1 MKISLNF
8 IYKYVFFHHQI
19 VKRFDLVDENFNLAW
34 KALTNRFDNSRI
46 LAHQQMKKMFGIQG
60 VLTESSKSIRQL
72 QSVLN
77 ESLAIFES
85 LDLTKS
91 WDAILIHICASSLP
105 EDTMRSWEATL
116 TDPKKDRFQ

>member
-1 MKISLNF
+1 M
-8 IYKYVFFHHQI
+8 
-19 VKRFDLVDENFNLAW
+19 VDENFNLAW
-34 KALTNRFDNSRI
+34 KVLANSFDNSRI

-60 VLTESSKSIRQL
+60 VLIESSKSIRQL

-85 LDLTKS
+85 LDLTMS

-105 EDTMRSWEATL
+105 AY
-116 TDPKKDRFQ
+116 